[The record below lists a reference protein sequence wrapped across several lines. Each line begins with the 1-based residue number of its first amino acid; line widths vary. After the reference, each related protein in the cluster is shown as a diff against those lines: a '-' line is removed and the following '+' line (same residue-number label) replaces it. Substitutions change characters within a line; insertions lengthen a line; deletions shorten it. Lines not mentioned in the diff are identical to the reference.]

1 MKSFK
6 EFLKETPPTNW
17 TNSTST
23 VPGFSS
29 SAEAPVAG
37 YDPKL
42 FKDPVTDDLLSQDY
56 QTPGQSGLAKWRF
69 STIWPVSHLTM
80 SGIDDMVTASNKYVN
95 MMDKRT
101 LERIHS
107 NLSKF
112 YEDTEMKKK
121 FNSFIEE
128 ASSKRCPEGEYY
140 CTDRKKCMPIPKG
153 KYVGPGGWLRTGHSH
168 SHNGSNNGNGNG
180 NGNGS
185 NGNGGNGNGG
195 GGNGGG
201 GE

>member
-6 EFLKETPPTNW
+6 QYLKETPPTNW

-29 SAEAPVAG
+29 GAEAPVAG

-80 SGIDDMVTASNKYVN
+80 SGIDAMVNASNEYVN
-95 MMDKRT
+95 LMDK
-101 LERIHS
+101 
-107 NLSKF
+107 N
-112 YEDTEMKKK
+112 TEVMIKKN
-121 FNSFIEE
+121 FSRFMGE
-128 ASSKRCPEGEYY
+128 AKEA
-140 CTDRKKCMPIPKG
+140 KKCPDGQYWCYTDKKCKTIPRGYHIGRSGYLAHDHKNG
-153 KYVGPGGWLRTGHSH
+153 NG
-168 SHNGSNNGNGNG
+168 NGSHNGNGNG
-180 NGNGS
+180 NGNGG

-201 GE
+201 NGG